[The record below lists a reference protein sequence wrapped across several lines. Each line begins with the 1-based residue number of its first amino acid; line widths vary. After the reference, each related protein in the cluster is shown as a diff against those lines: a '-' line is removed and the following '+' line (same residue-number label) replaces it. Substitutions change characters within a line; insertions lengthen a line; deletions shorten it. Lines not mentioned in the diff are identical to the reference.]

1 MTLTHSWPGAQKAES
16 PMVPGRPRILGVPPA
31 TSLGD
36 HERRYGPLSHELL
49 YSVIPEIEAAGLRG
63 RGGAAFPTHVKM
75 KAVEAAARRAGGRR
89 APVVVANGTEGEP
102 ASAKDKTLIR
112 LAPHLVV
119 DGIVAAAAAVG
130 AKRAILCID
139 RAATSVADS
148 AYRAL
153 VERQGRDPVP
163 IEVALTPSRYLAG
176 EETALV
182 SWLNGGRVKPTFA
195 PPRPSDKGVGGAPTL
210 VDNVETLANVALIA
224 RYGAEAYRLVGE
236 DDEPGSILVTVRG
249 AVERPAV
256 YETELGV
263 SVGRAAPPGGSLPA
277 VRGAGRRL
285 LRHVDQP
292 ERHRPGRPEFQR
304 DASGRGIRRM
314 RPGGGNAGGSLSPLR
329 GGASVAVAGGQLRGP
344 VRGVRQRPARSV
356 GGVRRARD
364 RRSQRRRRPSP
375 RSMVGDGGGARGVQA
390 AGWGRPVSG
399 ERPPGLRLPHRSPSP
414 GWSVPAKQARASSR
428 AAARGLVMSLR
439 IVVNPVACDGHG
451 ICAELLPELVSL
463 DDWGYPM
470 VRSEEVPPHLE
481 RLARRVRDA
490 CPTLAIRLTEARS

>member
-256 YETELGV
+256 YETELGAPLAGLLRQAGASRPSGV
-263 SVGRAAPPGGSLPA
+263 LVGGYFGTWISPSDIDRVGLSSSGMRPAGASVGCGLVAVMPEDLCPLFEVGRVLRWLAASSAGQCGACVNGLPA
-277 VRGAGRRL
+277 LSGAFDALVTGDRSGDADPRLDRWSAMVVGRGACKLPDGAVRFLESARRVFASHIEAHRRDGPCRPNKHEL
-285 LRHVDQP
+285 LP
-292 ERHRPGRPEFQR
+292 AP
-304 DASGRGIRRM
+304 
-314 RPGGGNAGGSLSPLR
+314 RPGG
-329 GGASVAVAGGQLRGP
+329 
-344 VRGVRQRPARSV
+344 
-356 GGVRRARD
+356 
-364 RRSQRRRRPSP
+364 
-375 RSMVGDGGGARGVQA
+375 
-390 AGWGRPVSG
+390 
-399 ERPPGLRLPHRSPSP
+399 
-414 GWSVPAKQARASSR
+414 WS
-428 AAARGLVMSLR
+428 
-439 IVVNPVACDGHG
+439 
-451 ICAELLPELVSL
+451 
-463 DDWGYPM
+463 
-470 VRSEEVPPHLE
+470 
-481 RLARRVRDA
+481 
-490 CPTLAIRLTEARS
+490 